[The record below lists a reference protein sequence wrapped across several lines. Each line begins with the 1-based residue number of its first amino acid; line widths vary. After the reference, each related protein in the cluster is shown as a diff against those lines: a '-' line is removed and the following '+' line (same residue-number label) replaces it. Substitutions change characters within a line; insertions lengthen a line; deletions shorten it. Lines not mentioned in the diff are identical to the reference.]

1 MKNKILHYIDKNK
14 ISSVEISDALA
25 KNGVLDGLKPLNNG
39 HFVVGEV
46 EYIFA
51 YNNSNWELHKQ
62 IENIKED
69 KIIFVDTFN
78 CKDRAVLGDIVSKY
92 IMLYKNAKA
101 IIINGLVRD
110 VHRLKKE
117 DYAIWSLGYTPLGC
131 YNEKVFLE
139 ESIEKVI
146 KERKKMFQNSIIV
159 ADDSG
164 CTLIKNK
171 AINKNFLKRLE
182 FIELQEDIWYFC
194 IDTLKMS
201 TYETICLKQYLDN
214 EKEIL
219 PKTLRDKL
227 QNFESDFQDL
237 RK

>member
-1 MKNKILHYIDKNK
+1 MKNKIIEYIKRNK
-14 ISSVEISDALA
+14 ISSVEISDALE
-25 KNGVLDGLKPLNNG
+25 KTGVLHGLKAINNG

-46 EYIFA
+46 EYIYT

-62 IENIKED
+62 ITNIEEN
-69 KIIFVDTFN
+69 KIIFIDTFN
-78 CKDRAVLGDIVSKY
+78 CENRAVLGDIVSKY

-101 IIINGLVRD
+101 IIVNGLVRD

-117 DYAIWSLGYTPLGC
+117 DYSMWSLGYTPLGC
-131 YNEKVFLE
+131 YNKEVILE
-139 ESIEKVI
+139 ESIESQI
-146 KERKKMFQNSIIV
+146 KERQEIFQNSLIV

-164 CTLIKNK
+164 CTLIDNNQ
-171 AINKNFLKRLE
+171 INSEFLKKLE

-194 IDTLKMS
+194 MDTLKMN

-227 QNFESDFQDL
+227 QSFENSFEKL
-237 RK
+237 KV